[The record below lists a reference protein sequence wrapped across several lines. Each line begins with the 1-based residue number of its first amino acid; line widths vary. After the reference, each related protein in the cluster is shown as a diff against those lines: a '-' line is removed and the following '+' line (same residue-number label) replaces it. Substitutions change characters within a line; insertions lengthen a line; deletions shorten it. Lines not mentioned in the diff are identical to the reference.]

1 MLDLNI
7 MHIIESS
14 LGLTI
19 GGLLLKAVDRACKSG
34 CSRPDVQNI
43 SEPKE
48 ESDLADNVSEMT
60 DFPDYYKNNIDNIY
74 NGGYH
79 QKEQ

>member
-1 MLDLNI
+1 MLDLTI

-14 LGLTI
+14 VGLTM

-48 ESDLADNVSEMT
+48 DSNLA
-60 DFPDYYKNNIDNIY
+60 PDYYKNHIDNIY
-74 NGGYH
+74 IYIIEVII
-79 QKEQ
+79 KKIDKPD

>member
-14 LGLTI
+14 LGLTN

-34 CSRPDVQNI
+34 CSRPGVQNI
-43 SEPKE
+43 PEYEE
-48 ESDLADNVSEMT
+48 ESDLVDNVSEMT
-60 DFPDYYKNNIDNIY
+60 DYPDYLKNNIDSIY
-74 NGGYH
+74 NGGYN

>member
-19 GGLLLKAVDRACKSG
+19 GGLLLKAVDRACNSG

-48 ESDLADNVSEMT
+48 ESDLADNVSEII

-74 NGGYH
+74 IYMYI
-79 QKEQ
+79 

>member
-19 GGLLLKAVDRACKSG
+19 GGLLWKAVDRACESG

-43 SEPKE
+43 YEPKE
-48 ESDLADNVSEMT
+48 ESNLGDTVSEMT
-60 DFPDYYKNNIDNIY
+60 DFPDYYKNNKDNIY
-74 NGGYH
+74 NGVYH